1 MGSLYVRKNGYF
13 EDGGVSQRGEPESM
27 PQAFFRRTIAGRGA
41 AGEHGPMEAAPKRS
55 RRALAWVATTNFGEG
70 LPWSVLHQMGT
81 EFITERGGT
90 PTQIGST
97 SLFHLAVTFKFL
109 WSPVVDLFGR
119 KRSWVIA
126 TQLALGGGMMA
137 IAATTAT
144 PGFTVFWLVASLF
157 AVLHATHDIACDGFY
172 IQALDRNDQAL
183 YAGVRVAAFRIA
195 MIVGSSVLVTFVAT
209 KSWVLA
215 FAVAGAIMLAT
226 ALINAAVMPRPADPV
241 DAPKSA
247 AKAPAFWTAYRTFL
261 AQPQAA
267 LVLSF
272 MFFYRLGD
280 IMMFA
285 MSKPLLRDIG
295 VNLGHRGVLNGF
307 GTFVFIVGS
316 LVGGAIIARVELRRT
331 LVPLLYLQNLAIPLY
346 VAMAIFKPTFAGVF
360 VIVLVEQLVSGMGNS
375 AHIVFLIQRCRGVF
389 SASHYAFAT
398 AVVSLGSTLSGYVS
412 GPLDQH
418 FGHPIFF
425 TLAFVASW
433 PALALAWF
441 VPKGAV
447 AEAT

>member
-1 MGSLYVRKNGYF
+1 M
-13 EDGGVSQRGEPESM
+13 EP
-27 PQAFFRRTIAGRGA
+27 
-41 AGEHGPMEAAPKRS
+41 APRRS
-55 RRALAWVATTNFGEG
+55 RRALPWVATTNFGEG

-81 EFITERGGT
+81 EFITDRGGT

-109 WSPVVDLFGR
+109 WSPIVDLFGR
-119 KRSWVIA
+119 KRGWVLA
-126 TQLALGGGMMA
+126 TQLVLGGGMLA
-137 IAATTAT
+137 IAAAT
-144 PGFTVFWLVASLF
+144 RAPGFALFWVVASLF
-157 AVLHATHDIACDGFY
+157 AVVHATHDIACDGFY
-172 IQALDRNDQAL
+172 IEALDRKDQAL
-183 YAGVRVAAFRIA
+183 YAGVRVAAFRVA
-195 MIVGSSVLVTFVAT
+195 MILGSSLLVTFIAPR
-209 KSWVLA
+209 SWVLA
-215 FAVAGAIMLAT
+215 FVVAGAFMGAT
-226 ALINAAVMPRPADPV
+226 ALVNAVLMPRPPRAV
-241 DAPKSA
+241 EAPREG
-247 AKAPAFWTAYRTFL
+247 AKASAFWTAYRTFL
-261 AQPQAA
+261 AQPKAP

-295 VNLGHRGVLNGF
+295 VDLAHRGVLNGF

-316 LVGGAIIARVELRRT
+316 LAGGAIIARRSLART

-346 VAMAIFKPTFAGVF
+346 VAMAVLRPTIAGVF
-360 VIVLVEQLVSGMGNS
+360 VIVLVEQLVSGMGNA

-398 AVVSLGSTLSGYVS
+398 AIVSLGSTLSGYVS

-433 PALALAWF
+433 PALALVWF
-441 VPKGAV
+441 VPKEPV
-447 AEAT
+447 EATRPPVEA

>member
-1 MGSLYVRKNGYF
+1 LAGQCGAGDDTRL
-13 EDGGVSQRGEPESM
+13 ETA
-27 PQAFFRRTIAGRGA
+27 PQ
-41 AGEHGPMEAAPKRS
+41 PKRS

-109 WSPVVDLFGR
+109 WSPVVDLIGR

-126 TQLALGGGMMA
+126 TQVALGLGMMA
-137 IAATTAT
+137 IAASTKA
-144 PGFTVFWLVASLF
+144 PGFTAFWIVASLF
-157 AVLHATHDIACDGFY
+157 AVMHATHDIACDGFY
-172 IQALDRNDQAL
+172 IQALDRKDHAL
-183 YAGVRVAAFRIA
+183 YAGVRVAAFRVA
-195 MIVGSSVLVTFVAT
+195 MIVGASVLVTFVAT
-209 KSWVLA
+209 VSWVLA
-215 FAVAGAIMLAT
+215 FVAAGALMLAT
-226 ALINAAVMPRPADPV
+226 ALVNAAIMPRAPV
-241 DAPKSA
+241 AAEVPV
-247 AKAPAFWTAYRTFL
+247 AKAPAFWTAYRSFL

-267 LVLSF
+267 VVLSF

-295 VNLGHRGVLNGF
+295 VDLGHRGLLNGF
-307 GTFVFIVGS
+307 GTFAFIVGS
-316 LVGGAIIARVELRRT
+316 LIGGATIARLSLRRT

-346 VAMAIFKPTFAGVF
+346 IAMAVFKPTFAGVF
-360 VIVLVEQLVSGMGNS
+360 VIVLVEQLVSGIGNA
-375 AHIVFLIQRCRGVF
+375 AHIVFLIQRSRGIF

-412 GPLDQH
+412 GPLNQH

-433 PALALAWF
+433 PALLLVWF
-441 VPKGAV
+441 VPKAPADVV
-447 AEAT
+447 AP